1 MSVGISWASHN
12 SLIYTSEL
20 ILCSTI
26 RVHSATR
33 QNIHMYPHLNS
44 GVRLLLEL
52 YRVVVIK
59 HVAFFTIWVKYWIP
73 FNVPVYLWTFTPLFS
88 EVVVVSDLN
97 KNFVGSTNLAK
108 KAQIGGLA
116 YSYSP
121 PSRRRSALRI
131 RWRRESWKDW
141 PPLRGLPTDPRST
154 DYPTDYPYGL
164 PYGLPLRTT
173 LKNQPNSFYGVQK
186 YKKLTYSS
194 YTIITARK
202 TAAIFFSYISRP
214 SLFHFA
220 PFFTGRP
227 PARTLFS
234 TMDDR

>member
-12 SLIYTSEL
+12 TLIYTSEL

-26 RVHSATR
+26 RVHSAMR

-52 YRVVVIK
+52 YGVVVIK
-59 HVAFFTIWVKYWIP
+59 HVAFFTIWVKFWMP

-116 YSYSP
+116 YSYSR

-131 RWRRESWKDW
+131 RWRLRQWLWWFCSGGRWCHSWYAERGTREVDGKWQQ
-141 PPLRGLPTDPRST
+141 LGRFCFGR
-154 DYPTDYPYGL
+154 
-164 PYGLPLRTT
+164 
-173 LKNQPNSFYGVQK
+173 N
-186 YKKLTYSS
+186 
-194 YTIITARK
+194 
-202 TAAIFFSYISRP
+202 FSKCN
-214 SLFHFA
+214 
-220 PFFTGRP
+220 G
-227 PARTLFS
+227 
-234 TMDDR
+234 M